1 MEEVKVMNNIW
12 DQECKFRG
20 VDRVNLKNVIVTE
33 KIVGEGTEKS
43 PIRYLTQIW
52 DTDGTLLASSE
63 PLNERHAVLPAFR
76 DRFQ

>member
-1 MEEVKVMNNIW
+1 MGNEWE
-12 DQECKFRG
+12 QECKFRG
-20 VDRVNLKNVIVTE
+20 VDSAKLKSVIVTE
-33 KIVGEGTEKS
+33 KVVGEGTEKS

-63 PLNERHAVLPAFR
+63 PLNERHAVLSAFR